1 MIHKLLFILLM
12 IVASVVALAIV
23 WGLLW
28 LVSIML
34 LGFDT
39 WQKERRSKE
48 EAETSKRLSDA
59 ISDYSP
65 KNDTHAD

>member
-12 IVASVVALAIV
+12 IVASVVALALV
-23 WGLLW
+23 WFLLW

-39 WQKERRSKE
+39 WQKERRRKE
-48 EAETSKRLSDA
+48 AAEELKRFSDV
-59 ISDYSP
+59 ISDSSP

>member
-12 IVASVVALAIV
+12 IVASVVALAVV
-23 WGLLW
+23 WFLLW
-28 LVSIML
+28 LASIML

-39 WQKERRSKE
+39 WQKERRRKE
-48 EAETSKRLSDA
+48 AAEEHERFSDV
-59 ISDYSP
+59 ISDSSP